1 MMVLDKYVIFCH
13 FSLADFWITS
23 APGLETLPLP
33 GGVFY
38 FQHSR
43 PHYAA
48 GLTMRDAM

>member
-1 MMVLDKYVIFCH
+1 
-13 FSLADFWITS
+13 
-23 APGLETLPLP
+23 LP